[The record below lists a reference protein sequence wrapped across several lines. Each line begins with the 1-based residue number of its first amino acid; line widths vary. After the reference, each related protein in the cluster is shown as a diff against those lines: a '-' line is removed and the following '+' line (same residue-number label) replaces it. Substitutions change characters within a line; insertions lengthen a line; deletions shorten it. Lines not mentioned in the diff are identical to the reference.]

1 MESGEIF
8 FEHER
13 WGRNLAWSAGLHA
26 AFTIG
31 ITVFALIAHSRG
43 GSNWGAGGG
52 GSAMGVTLVST
63 VPLPAKPVQTQ
74 SVLAT
79 ESKGLSQSK
88 PQEHVEEPDAIPI
101 AQKNA
106 KKKPVPQPSATQ
118 RKPQQPVEQATNV
131 VPYGEGG
138 PVSQHYSM
146 FSAAGAN
153 GGIAISGGG
162 GDFSSR
168 FAWYVRVVTQK
179 VSDNWHKYE
188 VDPRIHSANRVYITF
203 DIDRSGRPSNI
214 QIEQSS
220 NIPSLDNSAVR
231 ALQRIDTFGPL
242 PPEYSGRSVSVEYY
256 FDFNR

>member
-1 MESGEIF
+1 
-8 FEHER
+8 
-13 WGRNLAWSAGLHA
+13 
-26 AFTIG
+26 
-31 ITVFALIAHSRG
+31 
-43 GSNWGAGGG
+43 
-52 GSAMGVTLVST
+52 MGVTLVST
-63 VPLPAKPVQTQ
+63 VPLPANPVQTQ

-88 PQEHVEEPDAIPI
+88 PQEKVEEQDAIPI

-106 KKKPVPQPSATQ
+106 KKKPVPQPSATH
-118 RKPQQPVEQATNV
+118 RKVQPQPVEQANNV

-146 FSAAGAN
+146 FSASGAS
-153 GGIAISGGG
+153 GGLAFTGGG

-179 VSDNWHKYE
+179 VSDNWLKYE
-188 VDPRIHSANRVYITF
+188 VDPRIRSANRVYITF
-203 DIDRSGRPSNI
+203 DIDRSGRPSHIN
-214 QIEQSS
+214 IEQSS
-220 NIPSLDNSAVR
+220 NVPSLDNSAVR

-242 PPEYSGRSVSVEYY
+242 PPEYSGNSVSVEYY

>member
-1 MESGEIF
+1 MQSGEIF
-8 FEHER
+8 FEHDR
-13 WGRNLAWSAGLHA
+13 WGRNLAWSAGLHL
-26 AFTIG
+26 AFTLAI
-31 ITVFALIAHSRG
+31 ALYALVAHAHS

-52 GSAMGVTLVST
+52 GSAMGVTLVNT
-63 VPLPAKPVQTQ
+63 VPLPANPVQTQ

-88 PQEHVEEPDAIPI
+88 PHEQVQEPDAVPI

-118 RKPQQPVEQATNV
+118 RKPQPVEEANNV

-146 FSAAGAN
+146 FSTAGAN
-153 GGIAISGGG
+153 GGLAFTGSG

-168 FAWYVRVVTQK
+168 FSWYVQVVTKK
-179 VSDNWHKYE
+179 VSENWLKYE
-188 VDPRIHSANRVYITF
+188 VDPRIHTANRVYITF
-203 DIDRSGRPSNI
+203 DIDRNGHPANI
-214 QIEQSS
+214 KVEQSS
-220 NIPSLDNSAVR
+220 NVPSLDVSAVR

-242 PPEYSGRSVSVEYY
+242 PGGYSGSYVSVEYY
-256 FDFNR
+256 FDFSR